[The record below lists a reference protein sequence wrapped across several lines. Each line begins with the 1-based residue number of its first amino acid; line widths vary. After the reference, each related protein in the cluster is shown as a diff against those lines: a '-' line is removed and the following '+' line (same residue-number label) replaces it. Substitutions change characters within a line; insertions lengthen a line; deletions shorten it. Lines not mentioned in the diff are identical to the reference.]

1 MAIATASRAGHPG
14 RWVIATAVLAGVAGL
29 AGCTPATGKEE
40 ALYASARQHDLLFRQ
55 TVATV
60 LLHLYDG
67 DWQVQEYGDLPVA
80 CDEGYG
86 FELGR
91 TTPEGWTLDGDAHA
105 DAPTLAHRAARWL
118 TDRGWTARDAA
129 ADADGTVE
137 VHASVEGFGIET
149 LTIEIRD
156 GEGSADA
163 IGVRATTTCFDG
175 APDELTAILY
185 PGWPDDPVAHDPLP
199 ASEPPGAVPVFG
211 FTADGHPR

>member
-1 MAIATASRAGHPG
+1 L
-14 RWVIATAVLAGVAGL
+14 IATAVLAATAGVAGC
-29 AGCTPATGKEE
+29 AGGAAQGD
-40 ALYASARQHDLLFRQ
+40 ALYTSARQHDLLFRQ

-67 DWQVQEYGDLPVA
+67 DWQVQEYGDVPVA

-105 DAPTLAHRAARWL
+105 DAPTVGQRVARWL
-118 TDRGWTARDAA
+118 ADRGWTARDAP

-137 VHASVEGFGIET
+137 VHASVGGFGIGT

-156 GEGSADA
+156 GRGPADA

-175 APDELTAILY
+175 DPDELTAILY

-199 ASEPPGAVPVFG
+199 VAEPPGAVPVFG
-211 FTADGHPR
+211 FTEDGHPR

>member
-1 MAIATASRAGHPG
+1 MGGSGTARTGCRRTASV
-14 RWVIATAVLAGVAGL
+14 VISAVALACL
-29 AGCTPATGKEE
+29 AGCGAG
-40 ALYASARQHDLLFRQ
+40 AASADAVYTSGRQHNLLFRQ

-67 DWQVQEYGDLPVA
+67 DWQVQEYGDVPVD

-105 DAPTLAHRAARWL
+105 DAPTLGHRVARWL

-137 VHASVEGFGIET
+137 VHASVEAFGIET

-156 GEGSADA
+156 GEASADA
-163 IGVRATTTCFDG
+163 IGVRATTVCFAGD
-175 APDELTAILY
+175 PDELMAALY
-185 PGWPDDPVAHDPLP
+185 PGWPDDPVDHDPLP
-199 ASEPPGAVPVFG
+199 VSEPPGAVPVFG
-211 FTADGHPR
+211 FTEDGQPR

>member
-1 MAIATASRAGHPG
+1 MAVAAASRTDHPCRG
-14 RWVIATAVLAGVAGL
+14 VAAIAVLATVVGL
-29 AGCTPATGKEE
+29 AGCADAASQGD

-67 DWQVQEYGDLPVA
+67 DWQVQEYGDAPVA

-105 DAPTLAHRAARWL
+105 DAPTLGHRVARWL

-163 IGVRATTTCFDG
+163 IGVRATTACFDG
-175 APDELTAILY
+175 DPDALMAILY
-185 PGWPDDPVAHDPLP
+185 PGWPDAPVAHDPLP

-211 FTADGHPR
+211 FTEDGHPR

>member
-1 MAIATASRAGHPG
+1 MGGVGTVRTGCRRAAVP
-14 RWVIATAVLAGVAGL
+14 VTAVLAL
-29 AGCTPATGKEE
+29 ACLVGCTGGAAPDD
-40 ALYASARQHDLLFRQ
+40 ALYTSARQHDLVFRQ

-67 DWQVQEYGDLPVA
+67 DWQVQEYGDAPVA
-80 CDEGYG
+80 CDDGYG

-91 TTPEGWTLDGDAHA
+91 TTPEGWTLDGDAQA
-105 DAPTLAHRAARWL
+105 DAPTLGHRVARWL
-118 TDRGWTARDAA
+118 ADRGWTARDAA
-129 ADADGTVE
+129 PDAEGTVE
-137 VHASVEGFGIET
+137 VHASVEDFGIET

-156 GEGSADA
+156 GEASADA

-175 APDELTAILY
+175 DPDELMAILY

-211 FTADGHPR
+211 FTEDGHAR